1 MAGPGARCEPCAM
14 KPLSDEQLRQAR
26 AQLIHRRDEL
36 RDRIRRVT
44 EDLRRVREPLP
55 RDSEDAAIAVEN
67 DEVLEAVGSTATA
80 ELAHIGDA
88 LGRVNAGTF
97 GCCETCGNAIEA
109 DRLGLVPYAAHC
121 VACESRRA

>member
-1 MAGPGARCEPCAM
+1 M

-26 AQLIHRRDEL
+26 ARLIQRRDEL

-44 EDLRRVREPLP
+44 EDLRRERAPLP

-67 DEVLEAVGSTATA
+67 DEVLEAVGSTAKA
-80 ELAHIGDA
+80 ELAHIGEA

-97 GCCETCGNAIEA
+97 GRCEICGGAIAAE
-109 DRLGLVPYAAHC
+109 RLGVVPYATRC
-121 VACESRRA
+121 SACESRRA

>member
-1 MAGPGARCEPCAM
+1 M
-14 KPLSDEQLRQAR
+14 KPLSDEQLRQVR

-36 RDRIRRVT
+36 HDRIRRVT
-44 EDLRRVREPLP
+44 EDLQRVRAPLP

-80 ELAHIGDA
+80 ELAHVGHA

-97 GCCETCGNAIEA
+97 GSCEACGKAIAPE
-109 DRLGLVPYAAHC
+109 RLGIIPYATRC
-121 VACESRRA
+121 SACESPRSFRPEV